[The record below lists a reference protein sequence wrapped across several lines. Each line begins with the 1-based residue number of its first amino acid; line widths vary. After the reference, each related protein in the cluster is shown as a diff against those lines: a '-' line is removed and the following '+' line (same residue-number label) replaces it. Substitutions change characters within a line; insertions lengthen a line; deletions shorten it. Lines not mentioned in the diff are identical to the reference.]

1 MPDTVTEQIVRE
13 SPEIEAYRLGLLD
26 LAKARGEV
34 PVNIPN
40 INVAG
45 MTQDQLSAIEMG
57 RAGLGGYEQ
66 YLQNA
71 QGYLG
76 DSASGYGQV
85 AGLAQGYA
93 NDALANSQNLG
104 FDTLGQ
110 VQGGIGG
117 ANALATGAAGAGLNI
132 ANNTAGAAQTQASGA
147 AGQAS
152 GIAGGAAGQANALAG
167 MGVGGLQSYMNP
179 ALAQGQFQGAGAIN
193 TASGI
198 GSLASQ
204 YAAQGGNA
212 AGIASNAAGLGT
224 GLGIAG
230 ASAYDPNRVGAF
242 MDPWQQQV
250 TQQKLME
257 LQRQADIGQSGLA
270 AQAVKAGAFGGSR
283 EGIQREELRRN
294 LMTEQ
299 NKVLAQDASQNY
311 GQALGASINTFQN
324 DAARLQNAGNMAM
337 QGGQLASGAG
347 LSAAQLGAS
356 TNSGLASLLGG
367 MGMNYAQMLQSGGLQ
382 AGQLYGN
389 QMQNAAGTALQGGQL
404 GANTALQGGQLA
416 SNATLQGGQLA
427 TNAAL
432 QGGQLAAGTAMQG
445 SQLYNSAGMGLSSL
459 MAQSGL
465 QAGQLT
471 AGAQLDASRGIGS
484 LGQLSGQLGG
494 MDQAYGQAD
503 SSFLYNLGANQQKQT
518 QAEYDA
524 QRATTLAR
532 EYEPFQRIGFISDIY
547 SKTPT
552 SQQSLSTASAPDPS
566 PFSQIIGAGI
576 AGYGAINAYNTATK
590 TGAFGT

>member
-1 MPDTVTEQIVRE
+1 MADTVTEQIVRE
-13 SPEIEAYRLGLLD
+13 APEIEAYRLGLLD
-26 LAKARGEV
+26 LAKTRGEV
-34 PVNIPN
+34 PVNIPA

-45 MTQDQLSAIEMG
+45 MTPDQMAAIDMG

-76 DSASGYGQV
+76 QSATGYGQV
-85 AGLAQGYA
+85 PQLAQGYA
-93 NDALANSQNLG
+93 NQALAGSQGLG
-104 FDTLGQ
+104 FDTLGN
-110 VQGGIGG
+110 VQGGIGT
-117 ANALATGAAGAGLNI
+117 ANALATGAAGAGLGI
-132 ANNTAGAAQTQASGA
+132 ATGASGA
-147 AGQAS
+147 AQNQA
-152 GIAGGAAGQANALAG
+152 GTAAGTANALSGAG
-167 MGVGGLQSYMNP
+167 IGGLQSYMNP
-179 ALAQGQFQGAGAIN
+179 ALAQGQIQGAGAMN
-193 TASGI
+193 TAGGI

-204 YAAQGGNA
+204 YAAQGGGAANIAGNA
-212 AGIASNAAGLGT
+212 AALGT

-230 ASAYDPNRVGAF
+230 ASAYDPNRVGQF
-242 MDPWQQQV
+242 MDPYQQLV
-250 TQQKLME
+250 TQQKLQE
-257 LQRQADIGQSGLA
+257 LQRQADIGQQSLS

-294 LMTEQ
+294 LMTQQ
-299 NKVLAQDASQNY
+299 NQVLAQDASNNFN
-311 GQALGASINTFQN
+311 QAQAASINTFQN
-324 DAARLQNAGNMAM
+324 DAGRLQNAGNMAM
-337 QGGQLASGAG
+337 QGGQLASNAG
-347 LSAAQLGAS
+347 LSAAQLGAT

-389 QMQNAAGTALQGGQL
+389 QMQNAASTALQGGQL
-404 GANTALQGGQLA
+404 QTNAALQGGQLA
-416 SNATLQGGQLA
+416 SNA
-427 TNAAL
+427 AL
-432 QGGQLAAGTAMQG
+432 QGGQLASNTAMQG
-445 SQLYNSAGMGLSSL
+445 SQLANTSGMGLASL

-471 AGAQLDASRGIGS
+471 AGAQLDASRGIGT

-494 MDQAYGQAD
+494 LDQAYGQAD

-518 QAEYDA
+518 QAELDA
-524 QRATTLAR
+524 ARATTLAR

-552 SQQSLSTASAPDPS
+552 SQQSLTTASAPDAS

-576 AGYGAINAYNTATK
+576 AGYGAINAYNNATK
-590 TGAFGT
+590 TSAFGT